1 MTIDLKEV
9 QTKSDMRKFIDFPVK
24 LYRNNPYYVPA
35 MKNDELKT
43 LSSTSNP
50 AFEFCKARYWLAY
63 KDNKI
68 AGRVAAIVN
77 QHHIDKWKQPYMR
90 FGWLDF
96 VDDYEVSKALIKA
109 VEDWARE
116 LGLDAVHGPLGFT
129 NLDREGMLVEGFNE
143 LATLATSYNYP
154 YYPKHVEQ
162 LGYRKDIDYVEFEI
176 TIPSEANQKVSRIA
190 EIALKRNNL
199 TLFVPKTK
207 QDLLPF
213 ARECLALMNDEYSH
227 IYGTISL
234 TEKQIDAY
242 VDQYFGLIDPEFT
255 SVVVNQENK
264 LVAFGITMPSLS
276 KAMQKCGGKLFPFGW
291 YYILRDLRKNDRADL
306 LLVAVSRAYQGL
318 GVNAVLMDQISKF
331 FIQRGIRLAE
341 SNPEMETNLNVQSQ
355 WQFFDS
361 RQHKRRRCYIKF
373 LH

>member
-1 MTIDLKEV
+1 MRIYVKEV
-9 QTKSDMRKFIDFPVK
+9 QTKSDMRKFIGFPVK
-24 LYRNNPYYVPA
+24 LYRKNPYYVPA
-35 MKNDELKT
+35 MKSDELKT
-43 LSSTSNP
+43 LSSSSNP

-77 QHHIDKWKQPYMR
+77 QRHIDKWKQPYVR

-96 VDDYEVSKALIKA
+96 VNDYEVSKALFKA

-162 LGYRKDIDYVEFEI
+162 LGYRKDIEYVEFEI

-213 ARECLALMNDEYSH
+213 ARECLALMNNEYSH

>member
-1 MTIDLKEV
+1 MTIYVKEV

-43 LSSTSNP
+43 LSSSSNP

-68 AGRVAAIVN
+68 AGRIAAIVN
-77 QHHIDKWKQPYMR
+77 QRHIDKWKQPYMR

-154 YYPKHVEQ
+154 YYPKHVER
-162 LGYRKDIDYVEFEI
+162 LGYRKDIEYVEFEI

-213 ARECLALMNDEYSH
+213 ARECLALMNNEYSH

>member
-1 MTIDLKEV
+1 MTIYVKEV

-35 MKNDELKT
+35 MRNDELKT
-43 LSSTSNP
+43 LSSSSNP

-68 AGRVAAIVN
+68 AGRIAAIVN
-77 QHHIDKWKQPYMR
+77 QRHIDKWKQPYMR

-154 YYPKHVEQ
+154 YYPKHVER

-213 ARECLALMNDEYSH
+213 ARECLALMNNEYSH

>member
-9 QTKSDMRKFIDFPVK
+9 KTKSDLRKFINFPLE
-24 LYRNNPYYVPA
+24 LYRNNPFYVPA
-35 MKNDELKT
+35 LQGDEFKT
-43 LSSTSNP
+43 LSTSSNP
-50 AFEFCKARYWLAY
+50 AFEYCKARYWLAY

-68 AGRVAAIVN
+68 AGRIAAIVN
-77 QHHIDKWKQPYMR
+77 QRHIDKWKQPYMR

-154 YYPKHVEQ
+154 YYPQHLEQ
-162 LGYRKDIDYVEFEI
+162 LGYRKDMDYVEYEI
-176 TIPSEANQKVSRIA
+176 TIPSESNQKISKIA

-199 TLFVPKTK
+199 TLFIPKTK
-207 QDLLPF
+207 ADLLVY
-213 ARECLALMNDEYSH
+213 ARECLTLMNDEYSH

-234 TEKQIDAY
+234 TDKQINAY
-242 VDQYFGLIDPEFT
+242 IDQYFGLINPQYT
-255 SVVVNQENK
+255 SVILNQEGK
-264 LVAFGITMPSLS
+264 LIAFGITMPSLS
-276 KAMQKCGGKLFPFGW
+276 KAAQKCKGKLFPLGW
-291 YYILRDLRKNDRADL
+291 FLILRDLKKNDRADL
-306 LLVAVSRAYQGL
+306 LLVAVKKEYQGL
-318 GVNAVLMDQISKF
+318 GVPITLINQIGTF
-331 FIQRGIRLAE
+331 FLQHGIKLAE

-361 RQHKRRRCYIKF
+361 RQHKRRRVFIKF
-373 LH
+373 LN